1 MSYAS
6 HEQVYE
12 YRAGYHIR
20 VRAFQN
26 EYAGPWDY
34 LVQVVRHGNPE
45 GPEVRSPDGHRDN
58 RLDAEMA
65 GRKAGERIVDELL
78 GDETYD

>member
-6 HEQVYE
+6 HEQVYD
-12 YRAGYHIR
+12 YRAGYQIR

-34 LVQVVRHGNPE
+34 LVQVIRHGKPE

-58 RLDAEMA
+58 RPERRHGWAQGGGTHR
-65 GRKAGERIVDELL
+65 GRVARRRI
-78 GDETYD
+78 

>member
-6 HEQVYE
+6 HEQVYD
-12 YRAGYHIR
+12 YRAGYRIR

-34 LVQVVRHGNPE
+34 LVQVLKHDKPE

-78 GDETYD
+78 GDGDA